1 MSRRDLADR
10 IVEQFSESGE
20 RSDAWR
26 AFDLLLPTEQFLNL
40 GHSKRYQTHLLGS
53 PQQRL
58 VERVIDELEA
68 MDGTWSD
75 RRLLDLGCGRGGTA
89 AHLAATYGVA
99 VVGVD
104 LVPYNVA
111 LASRQTARLSP
122 RPSFLTGDAT
132 NLPFGADAFSTGVA
146 IDTIVYMPDK
156 RGVFEELRR
165 VIEPGGVC
173 VISDLLASPE
183 SDETDPALSRF
194 ATDWDMPTPW
204 SYDRYLHTIGET
216 DLDVRTVVDLT
227 PNSVGGFKKWTTLF
241 LLVAESPLRGLLD
254 RSLARRGI
262 DPERLVSQ
270 VRSAHE
276 ALSDL
281 RHVLVSVRA

>member
-40 GHSKRYQTHLLGS
+40 GHSKRHQTHLLGS

-68 MDGTWSD
+68 MDETWSD
-75 RRLLDLGCGRGGTA
+75 HRLLDLGCGRGGTA
-89 AHLAATYGVA
+89 AHLASTYGVA

-111 LASRQTARLSP
+111 LASRQTARISP
-122 RPSFLTGDAT
+122 RPSFFTGDAT
-132 NLPFGADAFSTGVA
+132 NLPFEDDAFSNGVA

-156 RGVFEELRR
+156 RGVFEELGR
-165 VIEPGGVC
+165 VIEPGGIC

-183 SDETDPALSRF
+183 AEEPNPTLSRF
-194 ATDWDMPTPW
+194 ATDWDMPMPW
-204 SYDRYLHTIGET
+204 SYDRYLNTIEET

-241 LLVAESPLRGLLD
+241 LLVAASPLRGLLD

-262 DPERLVSQ
+262 DSERLVSQ

-281 RHVLVSVRA
+281 RHVLVTVRA

>member
-10 IVEQFSESGE
+10 IVEQFSESGD
-20 RSDAWR
+20 RTDAWR
-26 AFDLLLPTEQFLNL
+26 AFDLCLPTEQFLNL
-40 GHSKRYQTHLLGS
+40 GHSKRHQTHLLGS
-53 PQQRL
+53 PQKRL
-58 VERVIDELEA
+58 VERVIAELDA
-68 MDGTWSD
+68 MDDAWND
-75 RRLLDLGCGRGGTA
+75 HRLLDLGCGRGGTA
-89 AHLAATYGVA
+89 AHLAATYEVA

-104 LVPYNVA
+104 LVAYNVA
-111 LASRQTARLSP
+111 LASRQTAHVTP
-122 RPSFLTGDAT
+122 RPRVLTGDAT
-132 NLPFGADAFSTGVA
+132 NLPFADDAFSAGVA

-156 RGVFEELRR
+156 RGVFDELER

-183 SDETDPALSRF
+183 SETGDPALSQF

-204 SYDRYLHTIGET
+204 SSDRYLRTIEES
-216 DLDVRTVVDLT
+216 DLDVHTVLDLT

-241 LLVAESPLRGLLD
+241 LFVADGPLGGLLD

-270 VRSAHE
+270 VRSAHD

-281 RHVLVSVRA
+281 RHVLVTVRA